1 MYRLEL
7 GTLLGM
13 PAMGGYSRSPR
24 LDVRLNCLTARA
36 ASVRRYGPA
45 AATVGRP
52 KILTIRIEADQTT
65 HQRVSQSLHTGTNG
79 TILPSTA

>member
-7 GTLLGM
+7 GTLFGM

-52 KILTIRIEADQTT
+52 KILTNQNRGGSNYASAGFSKPTY
-65 HQRVSQSLHTGTNG
+65 RN
-79 TILPSTA
+79 